1 MDEQPDIFSSG
12 PQSDR
17 GIRWPQPSRRG
28 WIAIL
33 AAVILLAFL
42 GVTVSLALR
51 VAHQDDTISQL
62 RTALRNA
69 PAPAAAPATTASP
82 AVSGSAV
89 FTLPGGAGGSVSGVG
104 G

>member
-1 MDEQPDIFSSG
+1 MDEQPDILSSG

-17 GIRWPQPSRRG
+17 GIWVPRPSRRG
-28 WIAIL
+28 WIVIF
-33 AAVILLAFL
+33 AVAILLAFL

-69 PAPAAAPATTASP
+69 PARAAAPATEAGLAP
-82 AVSGSAV
+82 A
-89 FTLPGGAGGSVSGVG
+89 TQ
-104 G
+104 

>member
-1 MDEQPDIFSSG
+1 MDEQPDVLSSG
-12 PQSDR
+12 PQWDR
-17 GIRWPQPSRRG
+17 GFNWPRPSRRG

-33 AAVILLAFL
+33 AGAIVLACL
-42 GVTVSLALR
+42 GVAVSLALR

-69 PAPAAAPATTASP
+69 PVPAAAPATAASP

-89 FTLPGGAGGSVSGVG
+89 FKLPDGAGGSFSV
-104 G
+104 